1 MTFVKTNVSAISL
14 LAAIIMAGCSSN
26 PTEQYQEKLQQEKQ
40 VKYSKEEQKFNSVPS
55 WFLNAPQN
63 DDQGIYA
70 VGTAT
75 SNNLQ
80 FSMNHAKL
88 NAEFTLAKNLSQEV
102 SGRERAF
109 MSAGSNGNV
118 ESDSESVVTKFV
130 DSADIVGVSTV
141 KNEVVLIDGQYTVY
155 TLLHL
160 SYENQAKILARKAGD
175 TTQATAAKAYEE
187 VEAEVRRRA
196 AERHQLEVDKA
207 AAAAKAKAEVE
218 AEVQAKA
225 EAAASKQAKA
235 ENDTR
240 NNELTASATSL
251 IQTVESKI

>member
-1 MTFVKTNVSAISL
+1 MQFVKTNVMAISL
-14 LAAIIMAGCSSN
+14 LATLVMAGCSTT
-26 PTEQYQEKLQQEKQ
+26 PADQYQEKLQQEKE

-80 FSMNHAKL
+80 FTMNHAKL
-88 NAEFTLAKNLSQEV
+88 NAEFTLAKTLSQEV

-109 MSAGSNGNV
+109 MRAGSNGNV
-118 ESDSESVVTKFV
+118 ESDAESVVTKFV
-130 DSADIVGVSTV
+130 DSADIVGVTTV
-141 KNEVVLIDGQYTVY
+141 KNEVVLIDGKYTVY

-160 SYENQAKILARKAGD
+160 SYENQAKILSRKAGD

-196 AERHQLEVDKA
+196 EERRQLEIDKA

-218 AEVQAKA
+218 AKVQAKA
-225 EAAASKQAKA
+225 DAAAAKQASAEEAARA
-235 ENDTR
+235 
-240 NNELTASATSL
+240 NELTSSASSL

>member
-1 MTFVKTNVSAISL
+1 MQIVKSNITAISL
-14 LAAIIMAGCSSN
+14 LAALVMAGCSSS
-26 PTEQYQEKLQQEKQ
+26 PVEEYQEQLQQDKE
-40 VKYSKEEQKFNSVPS
+40 VKYSKEEKKFNSVPS
-55 WFLNAPQN
+55 WFLNAPKN
-63 DDQGIYA
+63 DEQGIYA

-88 NAEFTLAKNLSQEV
+88 NAEFTMAKAMSQEV

-109 MSAGSNGNV
+109 MRAGSNGNV

-130 DSADIVGVSTV
+130 DSADIVGVDTV
-141 KNEVVLIDGQYTVY
+141 KNEVVLIDDKYTVY

-160 SYENQAKILARKAGD
+160 SYENQANILSRKAGD

-218 AEVQAKA
+218 AEVNAKA
-225 EAAASKQAKA
+225 AATAAKQAQAEKA
-235 ENDTR
+235 AHS
-240 NNELTASATSL
+240 NELTSSASSL